1 MNKEF
6 AEVFNFIYTAS
17 DFLCKA
23 LHKSNTNTTQNAN
36 ILLSSLL
43 QSELYGYQP
52 GNFPN
57 LAERIESLLLAVDD
71 TGKKYIFTKLFRC
84 VAFFGLCADQNIKL
98 CGWAESLEGG
108 IRELQQYGLWNLFEL
123 MEMCRN
129 FGIQFSDV
137 SNDDLEDLLSNI
149 HIQHIDLFT
158 IRKQP
163 EQYRTMP
170 RTHRIEAVKL
180 LLQHTGVAKNLDRT
194 QIASFVEAV
203 TGGNIGVKPKNTE
216 SYKTHSKDAE
226 KSAKEL
232 LRTLGIEVK

>member
-6 AEVFNFIYTAS
+6 TEVFNFIYTAS

-23 LHKSNTNTTQNAN
+23 LYDPNTNTSQNAN

-43 QSELYGYQP
+43 QSGLYGYQP

-57 LAERIESLLLAVDD
+57 LAERIESTLLAVDD

-84 VAFFGLCADQNIKL
+84 VAFFGLCADQDVKL
-98 CGWAESLEGG
+98 YGWAESLEGG
-108 IRELQQYGLWNLFEL
+108 IRELQQYGLCNLFEL

-137 SNDDLEDLLSNI
+137 SNDDLDDLLSNI
-149 HIQHIDLFT
+149 HIQSIDLFT

-163 EQYRTMP
+163 EKYQTIP

-180 LLQHTGVAKNLDRT
+180 LLKHMGIVKEIDRT
-194 QIASFVEAV
+194 QIAYFVEAV
-203 TGGNIGVKPKNTE
+203 TGGNINVKPKNTE
-216 SYKTHSKDAE
+216 SYKSHSKEAE
-226 KSAKEL
+226 ASAKEL
-232 LRTLGIEVK
+232 LKGIGIEIK